1 MLTVRSCI
9 SKMTDLFPD
18 LQQQL
23 NKLSVYKKPMQFQVT
38 KIEFDGEDDGYVLCD
53 HEDPLQ
59 TLTQDDII
67 EEVQARTWEV
77 IDEDDL
83 VDEITNVVGWCI
95 KSIDYLHVLS

>member
-9 SKMTDLFPD
+9 SKMNDLFPD

-38 KIEFDGEDDGYVLCD
+38 KIEFDWEDDGYVLCD

-83 VDEITNVVGWCI
+83 VDEITNVIGWCI
-95 KSIDYLHVLS
+95 KSIDYHEVLK